1 MKIGFFTDTYTPQIN
16 GVVTSIESYRK
27 ELEKRGHLVFVF
39 APTPKQK
46 KDSKK
51 IIRFPSVKF
60 IFQPEM
66 RIALPY
72 SLEAL
77 RLLEKI
83 KLDIIHSQDPFSIG
97 LFGLWMAKKFKI
109 PYVHTYHTLYPE
121 YVHYIWETRLTKK
134 IAKRLSKD
142 FCNQCDLVVAPSTKI
157 KKYLKLW
164 GVKKPLEILPTGI
177 ELDEFKIDLGAVAN
191 FREKYKILTQEKI
204 LIFVGRLGKE
214 KNIELLIKSLKLIK
228 TPGVKLLI
236 IGDGPHKPKLQSLIK
251 KEGFE
256 NKVSLTGYLPRKE
269 VVAAL
274 RASKIFV
281 FSSKTETQGLVVA
294 EAMAAGLPV
303 VAVSDL
309 AIADMVK
316 DKKNGFLVKSSAREM
331 AKKID
336 KLLTNQKLYGRMSR
350 ASKNLAKN
358 FSAEKQ
364 TKKLEKIYQGL
375 LKK

>member
-121 YVHYIWETRLTKK
+121 YVHYIWEARLTKE

-228 TPGVKLLI
+228 TTGVKLLI